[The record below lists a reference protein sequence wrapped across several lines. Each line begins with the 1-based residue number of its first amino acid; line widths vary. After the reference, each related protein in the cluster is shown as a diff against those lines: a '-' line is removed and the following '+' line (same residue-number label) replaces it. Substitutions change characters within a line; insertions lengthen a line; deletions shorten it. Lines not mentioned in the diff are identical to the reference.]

1 MELLNKSL
9 LRHWY
14 VDHSLKSVLEAT
26 NETLSICPDK
36 ECIVCLKNILHL
48 FVYVKPVKN
57 AVNVI
62 IIVMHIFVI
71 IVIRNIV
78 HNNTLFIQSVTTHP
92 KGIFLI

>member
-36 ECIVCLKNILHL
+36 ECIVCLKNILHVEHACH
-48 FVYVKPVKN
+48 FR
-57 AVNVI
+57 
-62 IIVMHIFVI
+62 HTF
-71 IVIRNIV
+71 IRLCQACKKCSKC
-78 HNNTLFIQSVTTHP
+78 HNYCHAHFCDNCY
-92 KGIFLI
+92 